1 MTGLGRVRFSPDA
14 SLWRRST
21 TMALMF
27 GVGFGMFDVLILG
40 SALFGGR
47 YQSCSKSGH
56 DICDM
61 YLLAVTYPIG
71 AAAMG
76 AIFGACYPLCRRLW
90 LAVLVGSV
98 AMVPWFAGI
107 AVTNVKTEARWT
119 ESDSWLVGIC
129 SVLMGAAL
137 GYAAWKRIRVAATA
151 APPSRARRPSRGLGV
166 TSVDDVGR

>member
-1 MTGLGRVRFSPDA
+1 
-14 SLWRRST
+14 
-21 TMALMF
+21 MALMT
-27 GVGFGMFDVLILG
+27 GVIFGMFDVLILG
-40 SALFGGR
+40 LAVFGGR

-76 AIFGACYPLCRRLW
+76 AILGACYPLCRRLW
-90 LAVLVGSV
+90 LAVLVGSF

-107 AVTNVKTEARWT
+107 AVTNVKTEARWG

-129 SVLMGAAL
+129 SVLIGTAL
-137 GYAAWKRIRVAATA
+137 GYATWKRMRVVATA
-151 APPSRARRPSRGLGV
+151 ATPSRVRRRSRGRDE
-166 TSVDDVGR
+166 S